1 MDLNFQSLTPYPTFR
16 SKKKENEF
24 MFTTESGDEYAIYY
38 HETDG
43 YFPELSYVNSVK
55 LFGFDIT
62 SKASET
68 QFDKRISDTIITSIF
83 DFLKDDKNILVYV
96 CSQSD
101 SRQRH
106 RNRLF
111 NQWFREYSQNRF
123 FKGDVTFD
131 GDTFV
136 SFITS
141 RKNPYIGDFNQ
152 AFFNFGNEYK

>member
-1 MDLNFQSLTPYPTFR
+1 MDLNSQFLKPYPTYQE
-16 SKKKENEF
+16 ENDSEYF
-24 MFTTESGDEYAIYY
+24 FITENGDEYAIYF
-38 HETDG
+38 HETNG
-43 YFPELSYVNSVK
+43 YFSELSYVNAVK
-55 LFGFDIT
+55 LFGFDLT
-62 SKASET
+62 SKTSEMP
-68 QFDKRISDTIITSIF
+68 FDKRISDTIITSIF

-111 NQWFREYSQNRF
+111 DQWFREYSQNRF

-141 RKNPYIGDFNQ
+141 RKNPYMGDFNQ

>member
-1 MDLNFQSLTPYPTFR
+1 MDLNFQSLKPYLTYQE
-16 SKKKENEF
+16 ENDSEF
-24 MFTTESGDEYAIYY
+24 FFTTDNGDEYAIYY

-43 YFPELSYVNSVK
+43 YFPELSYVNHVK
-55 LFGFDIT
+55 LFGFDLT
-62 SKASET
+62 SKSSET
-68 QFDKRISDTIITSIF
+68 LFDKRISDTIITSIF

-141 RKNPYIGDFNQ
+141 RKNPYTGDFNQ